1 MGGGTGGMTTKQVLK
16 MRGLKMLF
24 CGFLLPAWLLGCEN
38 GEIAQPV
45 EENGPVHKIVFA
57 AKDEQGRYKLCTI
70 NDDGTGLKEIF
81 ANDSH
86 IGDLQ
91 VSPQGDRVVCDVNT
105 ASLPTDILME
115 ELFIVKIDG
124 THAIQITHFQGEM
137 LEEAQ
142 WFGDGERILFGRFEP
157 YGAQFYLVR
166 VDGSNL
172 TRITTDDSSSHRFPR
187 LSPDGEKVAF
197 EMRNPPYS
205 MWVMN
210 VDGTSEIPLSTPEV
224 EQWAPEWTPDGGRI
238 VFETRMDQG
247 IWIINADGNDRKRL
261 CDGIAPHHV
270 SPVNGEI
277 VFGKQDG
284 LYTIQPDGSGLRKLC
299 SVRLG
304 DYPILWSRD
313 GAKIAFRGD
322 VNGDGIYGLCKINAD
337 GSGLKEITNSTLR
350 IVEPPTK
357 AFDWVP

>member
-1 MGGGTGGMTTKQVLK
+1 MKTTQVHSEKGVKTLLC
-16 MRGLKMLF
+16 GLLVSV
-24 CGFLLPAWLLGCEN
+24 LLLGCEN
-38 GEIAQPV
+38 GELIQPGQD
-45 EENGPVHKIVFA
+45 NGPVYKMVFA
-57 AKDEQGRYKLCTI
+57 AKDEQGRYKLYSI
-70 NDDGTGLKEIF
+70 NDDGTELKEIF
-81 ANDSH
+81 ANDSN

-91 VSPQGDRVVCDVNT
+91 VSPQGDHVVCVANT
-105 ASLPTDILME
+105 ASLPIAEE
-115 ELFIVKIDG
+115 ELVIMKIDG
-124 THAIQITHFQGEM
+124 THAIQITHFQSTV

-142 WFGDGERILFGRFEP
+142 WFPDGERILFGHWEP
-157 YGAQFYLVR
+157 YGAQFYMVR

-187 LSPDGEKVAF
+187 LSPDGEKIAF
-197 EMRNPPYS
+197 EMRTPPYS

-210 VDGTSEIPLSTPEV
+210 VDGTSEIPLSPPEV

-238 VFETRMDQG
+238 VFETRKDPG
-247 IWIINADGNDRKRL
+247 IWVIDADGNNRKRL

-270 SPVNGEI
+270 SPVNGD
-277 VFGKQDG
+277 VAFGRSDG
-284 LYTIQPDGSGLRKLC
+284 LYTIKLDGSGLGKLC

-337 GSGLKEITNSTLR
+337 GTGLKEVTNPTLR

>member
-1 MGGGTGGMTTKQVLK
+1 MK
-16 MRGLKMLF
+16 MREVLPVKKIGT
-24 CGFLLPAWLLGCEN
+24 LLCSLLVTALLLGCEN

-45 EENGPVHKIVFA
+45 EENGPVYKMVFA
-57 AKDEQGRYKLCTI
+57 AKDEQGRYKVYTI
-70 NDDGTGLKEIF
+70 NDDGTELKEIF
-81 ANDSH
+81 ANDSN

-91 VSPQGDRVVCDVNT
+91 VSPQGDRVVCDVNR
-105 ASLPTDILME
+105 ASLPIAEE

-124 THAIQITHFQGEM
+124 SYATQITQFQGGR

-142 WFGDGERILFGRFEP
+142 WFPDGERILFGRFEP
-157 YGAQFYLVR
+157 YGAQFYLVP

-187 LSPDGEKVAF
+187 LSPNGEKVAF
-197 EMRNPPYS
+197 EMRTPPYS

-210 VDGTSEIPLSTPEV
+210 VDRTSEIPLSPREV

-238 VFETRMDQG
+238 VYETRMDQG

-261 CDGIAPHHV
+261 CDGLGPHHV
-270 SPVNGEI
+270 SPTTGEI
-277 VFGKQDG
+277 VFGGSDG
-284 LYTIQPDGSGLRKLC
+284 LYTIKPDGSGLRKLC
-299 SVRLG
+299 SVRPS

-313 GAKIAFRGD
+313 GTKIAFRGD

-337 GSGLKEITNSTLR
+337 GSGLREVTNPTQRL
-350 IVEPPTK
+350 EPSAR